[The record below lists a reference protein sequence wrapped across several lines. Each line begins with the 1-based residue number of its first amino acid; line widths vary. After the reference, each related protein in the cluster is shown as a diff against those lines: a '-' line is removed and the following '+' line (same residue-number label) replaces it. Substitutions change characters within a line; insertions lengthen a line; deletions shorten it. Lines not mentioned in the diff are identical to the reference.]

1 MTENTPNII
10 LGVDPSTVSTGW
22 AIMDEEG
29 HLIDYGAIR
38 CSSKIPVYMRVYTVY
53 KGLLQIAHKYNV
65 TETAVEDQFM
75 RNNPKTLK
83 SLSNVKATV
92 MLIAA
97 ELEIP
102 YTEYAPMSI
111 KKCFTDKGNASK
123 EDMITTAKERYQI
136 SEEIV
141 SDIAD
146 AIGIAYTHMAFKKQD
161 LIERYIHETK
171 KGQDGRK

>member
-1 MTENTPNII
+1 MTEKTPIVI

-38 CSSKIPVYMRVYTVY
+38 CSSKIPVYIRVYTVY
-53 KGLLQIAHKYNV
+53 RELLQVAHKYNV

-75 RNNPKTLK
+75 KSNPKTLK
-83 SLSNVKATV
+83 ALSNVKATV

-97 ELEIP
+97 ELGIP

-123 EDMITTAKERYQI
+123 EDMIAMAREKYKVQEK
-136 SEEIV
+136 IV
-141 SDIAD
+141 DDIAD
-146 AIGIAYTHMAFKKQD
+146 AIGIAYTHWTMKTSD
-161 LIERYIHETK
+161 LITQYLHES
-171 KGQDGRK
+171 KGESR